1 MALQTGQILHNR
13 YRIVTLLAQGG
24 FGAVYRAWDI
34 SLNRSCALKEN
45 LETSPE
51 AQRQFAR
58 EAQIL
63 ASLSHPNLPRVTDH
77 FVVPEQGQYL
87 IMDFIE
93 GEDLQEMLDRL
104 GSPLS
109 EDQALP
115 WIEQICDAL
124 KYLHDQN
131 PPIIHRDLKPANIKI
146 GPTGKAILVDFGIAK
161 TFDPSRGTTMG
172 ARGVTPGFSPP
183 EQYGQGGTDSRSDVY
198 ALGATLYTLL
208 TGLQPPDSV
217 DVMSGVQPP
226 PLPLQQVKQNA
237 SARVSAAIERAMQP
251 AREQRFLDVG
261 AFEAALLSA
270 PRSEIIIPWPAVAG
284 GSFLLL
290 VFVSAVLFLLA
301 RFSASSPTPTVE
313 RAHPETASISIV
325 SPAPTST
332 EESPLSPTITPSA
345 TLPPPTPTPSPVSP
359 PLGVIVFTCFINEMD
374 QICSINPDGSGYTQ
388 LTEASLTSWY
398 ASLSFDGGQI
408 LFSSRR
414 TGTFEI
420 YRMNLDGSQ
429 EEQLTTDPTT
439 GAYAPALSPDGGTI
453 VFANYVAGVQSI
465 WAMDRDGGN
474 PRALTDQTSNEWD
487 PVWSPDGSQIA
498 FASDRTGSRQL
509 FIIDADGSNPR
520 QITDFSDLGGR
531 NNWSPDG
538 GSLVFYAG
546 SEGDH
551 NIYRVSVADGSLQQL
566 TDGGD
571 NLSPCYS
578 PDGQWL
584 VFSSRRDGDLE
595 IYVMRPDGSEVTQL
609 TFNDYS
615 DYQPWWGR

>member
-1 MALQTGQILHNR
+1 MALQTGKILHNR
-13 YRIVTLLAQGG
+13 YRIVKLLAQGG

-45 LETSPE
+45 FGTSPE

-63 ASLSHPNLPRVTDH
+63 ANLSHPNLPRVSDH
-77 FVVPEQGQYL
+77 FVVPGQGQYL

-104 GSPLS
+104 GSPIS
-109 EDQALP
+109 EDQTLP

-131 PPIIHRDLKPANIKI
+131 PSIIHRDLKPANIKI
-146 GPTGKAILVDFGIAK
+146 DPTGKAVLVDFGIAK
-161 TFDPSRGTTMG
+161 IFDSSRGTTIG

-183 EQYGQGGTDSRSDVY
+183 EQYGQGGTDPRSDVY

-226 PLPLQQVKQNA
+226 PLPLRQIKQNA
-237 SARVSAAIERAMQP
+237 SAHVSAAIECAMQP
-251 AREQRFLDVG
+251 AREQRFQDVN
-261 AFEAALLSA
+261 AFKTALSA
-270 PRSEIIIPWPAVAG
+270 QRTKIAFPWPAVAG
-284 GSFLLL
+284 GTFLLL
-290 VFVSAVLFLLA
+290 ILVSTILLVIV
-301 RFSASSPTPTVE
+301 RRYASSPTSPVNQIYST
-313 RAHPETASISIV
+313 SISIPV
-325 SPAPTST
+325 VGLTST
-332 EESPLSPTITPSA
+332 SMEKSPLSSFITPSP
-345 TLPPPTPTPSPVSP
+345 TLSLPTMTPSPASAP
-359 PLGVIVFTCFINEMD
+359 QGVIVFTCFINGMD
-374 QICSINPDGSGYTQ
+374 QICSMNADGSGYTQ
-388 LTEASLTSWY
+388 LTDASLTSWY
-398 ASLSFDGGQI
+398 ASLSFDGRQI

-414 TGTFEI
+414 SGTYEI
-420 YRMNLDGSQ
+420 YRMNLDGIYL
-429 EEQLTTDPTT
+429 EQLTTDPTT
-439 GAYAPALSPDGGTI
+439 GAYAPALSPDGQTI

-465 WAMDRDGGN
+465 WAMDSDGGN
-474 PRALTDQTSNEWD
+474 PRPLTDQTSNEWD

-509 FIIDADGSNPR
+509 FIIDADGSSPR
-520 QITDFSDLGGR
+520 QITNFPNLGGR
-531 NNWSPDG
+531 NNWSPDES
-538 GSLVFYAG
+538 SLVFYAG
-546 SEGDH
+546 PEGDH
-551 NIYRVSVADGSLQQL
+551 NIYRVSVADGNLQQL

-584 VFSSRRDGDLE
+584 VFSSWRDGDLE
-595 IYVMRPDGSEVTQL
+595 IYIMRPDGSEVTQL
-609 TFNDYS
+609 TFNGYS